1 VIPALFATALHLAP
15 CTIAGAVAR
24 CGTFER
30 GSVAMKVIVLPA
42 TEKNQ
47 SAIFPFNGG
56 PGRIITDAA
65 ELEVKELAAERRFHD
80 VVMMD
85 ARGTATSSPLTC
97 SEAMK
102 KHARAL
108 VEEDLLPNARVAD
121 CRREVEAHAN
131 PAHYTFE
138 YFVDDV
144 EALRRALGY
153 GPINI
158 FAISYGTRAALTF
171 QSKYPKSVRSML
183 LYGPLP
189 PENRMPLE
197 AARDAQAVMDR
208 IAPDQTE
215 LNAALS
221 SLPVDISSGGYTIH
235 MTRGAFAEYLRSMLY
250 TAEKQAK
257 VPAIIDQAAQ
267 GDWKSIA
274 PGFIEQRKHWYEG
287 MEIFLSITCP
297 TDVRYIS
304 SAEIPFATANTFLGD
319 YRVRRQIAACEQWTP
334 GFAPRVRVLTKSK
347 TPILIFTGEMD
358 PVTPKRWAEVLAA
371 PNVRIVV
378 SAAKGHTEFNPCTDR
393 LEIEFFDAGA
403 FDKLDDACARK
414 P

>member
-1 VIPALFATALHLAP
+1 
-15 CTIAGAVAR
+15 
-24 CGTFER
+24 
-30 GSVAMKVIVLPA
+30 MKVIVLPA

-47 SAIFPFNGG
+47 SAIFVFGGG
-56 PGRIITDAA
+56 PGLIVTDAA
-65 ELEVKELAAERRFHD
+65 EDEVKELAAERRFHD
-80 VVMMD
+80 VVFVD
-85 ARGTATSSPLTC
+85 QRGSATSSPLSC
-97 SEAMK
+97 AEAMK
-102 KHARAL
+102 KHARAI
-108 VEEDLLPNARVAD
+108 VEDDLFPPALITD

-131 PAHYTFE
+131 PTHYTFD

-158 FAISYGTRAALTF
+158 FAMSYGTRAALTY

-197 AARDAQAVMDR
+197 AARDAQAVMDH
-208 IAPDQTE
+208 ILPDQTE
-215 LNAALS
+215 LNAALNA
-221 SLPVDISSGGYTIH
+221 LPVDISSGGYTIH
-235 MTRGAFAEYLRSMLY
+235 MTRGAFAEYLRNSLY

-257 VPAIIDQAAQ
+257 VPAIVHQAAQ
-267 GDWKSIA
+267 GDWQSIA
-274 PGFIEQRKHWYEG
+274 PGFIAQRQNWYDR
-287 MEIFLSITCP
+287 MEILLSITCP
-297 TDVRYIS
+297 TDIRYIS
-304 SAEIPFATANTFLGD
+304 PAEVSFATANTFLGD

-334 GFAPRVRVLTKSK
+334 GFAPRVRVVAKSK
-347 TPILIFTGEMD
+347 TPILIFTGEFD
-358 PVTPKRWAEVLAA
+358 PVTPKRWADVLAA
-371 PNVRIVV
+371 PNVRTIV
-378 SAAKGHTEFNPCTDR
+378 SAGKGHADFNPCTDK